1 MRHISRKILWVLLVF
16 ALVGCSPKE
25 GTVTGSSKQEAVTT
39 IEKEE
44 KKQETQADQTEEGKE
59 DNPENSDQMTEA
71 SLEVIYPVTV
81 TDQLGRE
88 VVIEKEPKTL
98 VSGYYISSSLLIALG
113 QEEKLVGI
121 EKGADKRNI
130 YSLSA
135 PELCQL
141 PSMGS
146 AKEFNLEGCAAL
158 NPDLVIL
165 PFKLKDVEAA
175 LEELQIPVLFVKP
188 ENQELLEETVE
199 LLATATNSKE
209 QGAKLLT
216 MISQKS
222 EEMLEKIQG
231 CEETKVYISG
241 NSDFLTTAGAQM
253 YQNSLIE
260 KAGGENVAKEIT
272 ESSWAEISYEQLLV
286 WDPDYIIL
294 AADAKFTV
302 DEIMAD
308 ENLAECSAVKNG
320 HVYHMPN
327 EIESWDSPVPG
338 SVLGSLW
345 LASVLHPQE
354 YTVEMYENAVEQ
366 FYSTFYGFTP

>member
-1 MRHISRKILWVLLVF
+1 MLVLALAGCGAAENKVKEQNAPIVAEVKTEDSNEEASLSR
-16 ALVGCSPKE
+16 E
-25 GTVTGSSKQEAVTT
+25 N
-39 IEKEE
+39 EKEE
-44 KKQETQADQTEEGKE
+44 I
-59 DNPENSDQMTEA
+59 PR
-71 SLEVIYPVTV
+71 EVQYPVTV

-88 VVIEKEPKTL
+88 VTIEKEPETL
-98 VSGYYISSSLLIALG
+98 VSGYYITTSLLIALD

-121 EKGADKRNI
+121 EKGADKRTI

-158 NPDLVIL
+158 DPDLVIL

-209 QGAKLLT
+209 QADKLLT
-216 MISQKS
+216 MISEKNG
-222 EEMLEKIQG
+222 EMQDKIQG
-231 CEETKVYISG
+231 CEVPRVYISG

-272 ESSWAEISYEQLLV
+272 ESSWAEISYEQLLA
-286 WDPDYIIL
+286 WDPDFIIL

-308 ENLAECSAVKNG
+308 ENLAECNAVKNG
-320 HVYHMPN
+320 QVYHMPN

-338 SVLGSLW
+338 SVLGCLW